1 MCYIFR
7 HKNIIDYDNPE
18 VVSDRLFKFYPLRDY
33 HMEALRR
40 KELFFANPSVL
51 NDSFDIS
58 QQMILPFPRFMKRVG
73 WNSEMNSILNTH
85 AICSF
90 IEAKDIK
97 KEWMWTFYANNFE
110 GFAIEFNPDP
120 FLSGVYAPAV
130 LKKVKYL
137 PAPLNLDNDNLTLK
151 VSDETFSISS
161 LDIDRDKYGDRIFH
175 CLHLTKSFFWKEENE
190 WRMIVGNP
198 ELNPRFKRN
207 ATRTGYFVS
216 VDATAYRRLYIGS
229 RISKDKRGY
238 LIDLAKE
245 LHMGTYLVTP
255 RIIKNNWDI
264 DVEPLQ

>member
-7 HKNIIDYDNPE
+7 NKDIIDYDNPE

-58 QQMILPFPRFMKRVG
+58 QRMIQPFPHFMERVG
-73 WNSEMNSILNTH
+73 WNSEKNSILNTH

-90 IEAKDIK
+90 IEAKDVR

-110 GFAIEFNPDP
+110 GFAIEFDPAP

-130 LKKVKYL
+130 LMKVKYL
-137 PAPLNLDNDNLTLK
+137 PLPLNLDNDNLTLK

-175 CLHLTKSFFWKEENE
+175 CLHLTKSVFWSEENE
-190 WRMIVGNP
+190 WRMIVGNADLYP
-198 ELNPRFKRN
+198 KFKRN

-216 VDATAYRRLYIGS
+216 VNERAYLSIFIGS
-229 RISKDKRGY
+229 RVPEIKRGY
-238 LIDLAKE
+238 LCEIAKE
-245 LHMGTYLVTP
+245 MKMRVFLVTP
-255 RIIKNNWDI
+255 KIINKIWAME
-264 DVEPLQ
+264 VSPLV